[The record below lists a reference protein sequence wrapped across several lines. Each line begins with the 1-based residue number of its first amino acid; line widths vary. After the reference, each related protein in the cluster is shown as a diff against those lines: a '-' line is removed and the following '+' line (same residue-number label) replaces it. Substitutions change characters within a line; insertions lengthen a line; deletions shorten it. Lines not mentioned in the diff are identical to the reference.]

1 MNKYLLE
8 IGTEE
13 LAYKFIPSAM
23 EQIKSE
29 FAKALEENEIKCTD
43 IKTYATPRRL
53 TVLIEG
59 LPEKQED
66 VEKTVKGP
74 IATIAYDNDGN
85 ITKAAIGFANKN
97 GIQVENLYKQDNYI
111 WAKIEQKGK
120 NTKDIIKEIAPQI
133 ILRLKGTHFMR
144 WSDLDI
150 KFQRPIRWIVSL
162 FNSEIVDFEIAG
174 IKASNISR
182 GHRFANKTE
191 VEIKNPDT
199 YLSSLEELNVI
210 ADVEKRKAVIA
221 ELATKKAKEINADI
235 QIDEDLLDEV
245 TFITE
250 WPVPVICSFE
260 EKYLEI
266 PEKVAVTVMAVHQR
280 YFPLYKD
287 GKLLNKFI
295 TISNYVG
302 NTFDNIKAGNE
313 RVVRARLEDAVFFVQ
328 EDTQKPL
335 IDYLEDLK
343 GVTFQKGFGS
353 VYDKT
358 QRIIKL
364 SKFIAEKLNV
374 QSSNVER
381 TALLCKADL
390 VTKLVFEFTELQGY
404 IGSDYAIRSG
414 ENPQVSKGIKEHYFP
429 LNADSELAESIEGQ
443 IVGIADK
450 IDTVVAVFAD
460 KKKISGSQ
468 DPLGVRRATLGILKT
483 ILQKDLDI
491 DLTSLL
497 NLSIELLADKIEDKT
512 KLFNDIKDFFEQRL
526 IVFLSDKYKHDL
538 LEACISSKD
547 VLSNLKDFTKR
558 LTIVSDI
565 VAKDDYAQFH
575 EAINRII
582 RIIKNENNFGEIKTS
597 LFKEVAEKDL
607 YNAIKEIN
615 ENVLTYE
622 ELEKSLIKVIPFVS
636 EFFEKVLVMDNDEE
650 VKLNRI
656 TLLNTIKQKFA
667 KIADFSKIV
676 F

>member
-565 VAKDDYAQFH
+565 VAKDNYAQFH

-582 RIIKNENNFGEIKTS
+582 RIIKNENNFGEINTS

>member
-565 VAKDDYAQFH
+565 VAKDNYAQFH
-575 EAINRII
+575 EAINRMI
-582 RIIKNENNFGEIKTS
+582 RIIKNENNFGEINTS

>member
-582 RIIKNENNFGEIKTS
+582 RIIKNENNFGEINTS

-622 ELEKSLIKVIPFVS
+622 ELEKSLIKVIPFIS

>member
-23 EQIKSE
+23 EQLKAE
-29 FAKALEENEIKCTD
+29 FTKALEENEIKFSD
-43 IKTYATPRRL
+43 IKIYATPRRL
-53 TVLIEG
+53 TVVVED

-66 VEKTVKGP
+66 VLKTVKGP
-74 IATIAYDNDGN
+74 IATVAYDENGN
-85 ITKAAIGFANKN
+85 LTKAALGFANKN
-97 GIQVENLYKQDNYI
+97 NIAPENLFKQDNYV

-120 NTKDIIKEIAPQI
+120 DTKELLKSIVPSIITK
-133 ILRLKGTHFMR
+133 LKGTHFMR
-144 WSDLDI
+144 WADLDI

-162 FNSEIVDFEIAG
+162 FNNEVIEFEIADV
-174 IKASNISR
+174 KASNITR
-182 GHRFANKTE
+182 GHRFSKTE
-191 VEIKNPDT
+191 LKIDNPDV
-199 YLSSLEELNVI
+199 YLTELEKANVI
-210 ADVEKRKAVIA
+210 ADVEKRKATIVK
-221 ELATKKAKEINADI
+221 LATEKAKEINADI
-235 QIDEDLLDEV
+235 VMDDGLLDEV

-250 WPVPVICSFE
+250 WPIPVICSFE

-302 NTFDNIKAGNE
+302 DVFENIQAGNE
-313 RVVRARLEDAVFFVQ
+313 RVVRARLEDAIFFVK

-335 IDYLEDLK
+335 VSYLEDLK

-358 QRIIKL
+358 QRICTL
-364 SKFIAEKLNV
+364 SKSIAKELNAPMAD
-374 QSSNVER
+374 VER

-404 IGSDYAIRSG
+404 IGADYAKRSG
-414 ENPQVSKGIKEHYFP
+414 ETEEVVKGIEEHYLP
-429 LNADSELAESIEGQ
+429 LNADSDVASGIEGQ

-450 IDTVVAVFAD
+450 MDTVVTVFAD
-460 KKKISGSQ
+460 GKKISGSN

-483 ILQKDLDI
+483 VLQKGLDI
-491 DLTSLL
+491 NLTELL
-497 NLSIELLADKIEDKT
+497 KQTIELLPVQVEDKT
-512 KLFNDIKDFFEQRL
+512 ALFNTVKDFFEQRL
-526 IVFLSDKYKHDL
+526 IVLLSDKYKHDV
-538 LEACISSKD
+538 LEACISEKD
-547 VLSNLKDFTKR
+547 VLSDLKDFINR
-558 LTIVSDI
+558 LNIVSEI
-565 VAKDDYAQFH
+565 IKKENYAQFH

-582 RIIKNENNFGEIKTS
+582 RIIKNEKEFGSVNTALFNNNSE
-597 LFKEVAEKDL
+597 KEL
-607 YNAIKEIN
+607 WNAALIIN
-615 ENVLTYE
+615 ENQLTYK
-622 ELEKSLIKVIPFVS
+622 ELEDKLITIIPYIS
-636 EFFEKVLVMDNDEE
+636 DFFENVLVMDKDEAI
-650 VKLNRI
+650 KQNRI
-656 TLLNTIKQKFA
+656 NMLNSIKQKFS